1 MTDSKGKKILLLTT
15 GGTIASLPGENGLE
29 PRLGGDELLRAVC
42 VDYPQHTFTSKSVM
56 NHDSSNIQPEHW
68 QVLARA
74 VHEAQDLYD
83 GVIVAH
89 GTDTMAYTASA
100 LSFMIRNLNKPVVL
114 TGSQIPIGEPASDA
128 HANLHT
134 AIGAVE
140 CGIRGVTVA
149 FAGRVINGT
158 RAVKTS
164 TMDMA
169 AFESVGAPLM
179 AERKADGMRVYATS
193 TALVEPESPPK
204 LDDRL
209 CPDVCLVKLIPGTK
223 PELFDALL
231 FDALLTLGVRG
242 VVIEAF
248 GAGGVHYIGRNLVE
262 KIGMLRSSGVVVA
275 VCSQCLYERVDL
287 TLYEVGSRLLEAG
300 VIPCADMTTEA
311 AVTKLMW
318 ALGRALDRSALAD
331 PIAEVGAIFATGYAG
346 EISIK

>member
-1 MTDSKGKKILLLTT
+1 V
-15 GGTIASLPGENGLE
+15 PGESGLE
-29 PRLGGDELLRAVC
+29 PRLGADKILRPIRA
-42 VDYPQHTFTSKSVM
+42 DYPRHTFDCVSVM

-68 QVLARA
+68 LQIARA
-74 VHEAQDLYD
+74 AHGALDRCD
-83 GVIVAH
+83 GVIVTH

-100 LSFMIRNLNKPVVL
+100 LAFMLRNLNKPVVL
-114 TGSQIPIGEPASDA
+114 TGSQIPASEPNSDA
-128 HANLHT
+128 AGNLRT
-134 AIGAVE
+134 AVAAVE
-140 CGIRGVTVA
+140 RCIRGVTVA
-149 FAGRVINGT
+149 FGGRVINGT

-169 AFESVGAPLM
+169 AFDSIGAPPM
-179 AERKADGMRVYATS
+179 AEFKADGLRVHAAS
-193 TALVEPESPPK
+193 TALVEPGSPSR

-231 FDALLTLGVRG
+231 ALKYRG

-262 KIGMLRSSGVVVA
+262 KIAMLRRAGVVVA

-287 TLYEVGSRLLEAG
+287 TVYEVGSRLLEAG
-300 VIPCADMTTEA
+300 VITCSDMTTEA

-318 ALGRALDRSALAD
+318 ALGRAPDHETDAD
-331 PIAEVGAIFATGYAG
+331 PIAKVGAIFATSYAG
-346 EISIK
+346 EISLK

>member
-1 MTDSKGKKILLLTT
+1 MTDAKKKNEKNILLLTT

-29 PRLGGDELLRAVC
+29 PQLDGDDLLRSVRGY
-42 VDYPQHTFTSKSVM
+42 YPQHTFACKSIM
-56 NHDSSNIQPEHW
+56 KHDSSNIQPEHW

-74 VHEAQDLYD
+74 VHEVQDLYD
-83 GVIVAH
+83 GVIVTH
-89 GTDTMAYTASA
+89 GTDTMAYTAAA

-114 TGSQIPIGEPASDA
+114 TGSQIPASEPASDA
-128 HANLHT
+128 PGNLHT
-134 AIGAVE
+134 AIAAVE

-164 TMDMA
+164 TMGMA
-169 AFESVGAPLM
+169 AFESVNAPLM
-179 AERKADGMRVYATS
+179 AEVKADGMRVYATS
-193 TALVEPESPPK
+193 TALLEPGSPPK

-209 CPDVCLVKLIPGTK
+209 CTDVCLVKLVPGTK

-231 FDALLTLGVRG
+231 SLKYRG

-248 GAGGVHYIGRNLVE
+248 GAGGVHYIERNLVE
-262 KIGMLRSSGVVVA
+262 KIDMLRRNGVVVA

-287 TLYEVGSRLLEAG
+287 TVYEVGSRLVEAG

-311 AVTKLMW
+311 VVTKLMW
-318 ALGRALDRSALAD
+318 ALGRALERSGDAD

-346 EISIK
+346 EISLK